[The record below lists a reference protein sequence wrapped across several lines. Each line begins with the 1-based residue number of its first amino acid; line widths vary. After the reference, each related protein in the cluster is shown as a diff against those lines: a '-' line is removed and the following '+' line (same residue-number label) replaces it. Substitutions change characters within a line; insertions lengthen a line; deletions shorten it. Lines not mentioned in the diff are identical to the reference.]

1 MNKYKVVIGR
11 LVPSNGEVG
20 IDPSKG
26 YKAITCPQVVQNDE
40 VVTETYLVCATLDS
54 LREAVNCCEYLKLK
68 FPRFLLRLTYSSM
81 NVNRANFVFVPN
93 QDFNRSYS
101 DEDLY
106 KKYNLTEDEVAYI
119 ERLIRPME

>member
-1 MNKYKVVIGR
+1 MAFGREKNQKLLFKV
-11 LVPSNGEVG
+11 
-20 IDPSKG
+20 
-26 YKAITCPQVVQNDE
+26 
-40 VVTETYLVCATLDS
+40 DS
-54 LREAVNCCEYLKLK
+54 KLK

>member
-1 MNKYKVVIGR
+1 MAIWQLCANLLIPNCLR
-11 LVPSNGEVG
+11 SNL
-20 IDPSKG
+20 S
-26 YKAITCPQVVQNDE
+26 
-40 VVTETYLVCATLDS
+40 
-54 LREAVNCCEYLKLK
+54 
-68 FPRFLLRLTYSSM
+68 YSPLAALELY
-81 NVNRANFVFVPN
+81 VKKTNFVFVPN